1 MNRKNL
7 LTALPMSNQSSWSVD
22 AIGRF
27 LHHSPQTKTLTSV
40 KKLHAYL
47 LTTGLLLLSPSVQAK
62 LIFSY
67 TACVPRTNLQILT
80 NLCKFLIPNRD
91 PVPFNIL
98 ISQFA
103 RNGFA
108 PYALKTFSFMHF
120 SGVHLDS
127 YALCSTLTASSDGEG
142 VIFGRQVHA
151 LVVRSGWSSS
161 VFVNG
166 ALIDLYAK
174 SSLVDDAAQLFDEI
188 PVKNTVCANAL
199 LSGYIDA
206 KMWSEGLKVARN
218 MPLLNI
224 NHDHFTLSA
233 MLRAS
238 TGLSAVELGRQVHG
252 RLVRTVYDSENDLF
266 LQSSVIEMYGKCG
279 FVEKACQVFAL
290 AGYGGE
296 GENDLVLWTSMLDA
310 YGTNGCYGKVIELY
324 KEMLVKGIKPDEVA
338 FVTVIAACAR
348 TGQVALGIEFFE
360 SIRNEYNVK
369 PTQEHYS
376 CLVDLLSRAGELDR
390 AWKLLDEM
398 LQKGFGGTDSMWG
411 ALLNACLDSG
421 NIELGK
427 LAAQR
432 ALEWDPQN
440 VGIYILLSNLYARF
454 GMWDQIG
461 LLRELMKERGLK
473 KDTGCSWIEVAN

>member
-310 YGTNGCYGKVIELY
+310 YGTNGCY
-324 KEMLVKGIKPDEVA
+324 
-338 FVTVIAACAR
+338 ACAR

>member
-1 MNRKNL
+1 
-7 LTALPMSNQSSWSVD
+7 MSDRSSWSVE
-22 AIGRF
+22 AISRF
-27 LHHSPQTKTLTSV
+27 LHHSPQTKTLTSI
-40 KKLHAYL
+40 KKLHAHL
-47 LTTGLLLLSPSVQAK
+47 LTTGLLFLSPSIQAK

-67 TACVPRTNLQILT
+67 TARVPRTNLQNLT
-80 NLCKFLIPNRD
+80 NLCKLLIPSRD

-108 PYALKTFSFMHF
+108 AYARKTFSLMHF
-120 SGVHLDS
+120 SGVLLDS
-127 YALCSTLTASSDGEG
+127 YALCSTLTASSDDEG
-142 VIFGRQVHA
+142 VIFGRQMHA
-151 LVVRSGWSSS
+151 LITRLGWSSS
-161 VFVNG
+161 VFVSG

-174 SSLVDDAAQLFDEI
+174 CSLVDDAAQLFDEI

-206 KMWSEGLKVARN
+206 KMWSEGLKLARN
-218 MPLLNI
+218 MPLLSLH
-224 NHDHFTLSA
+224 HDHFTLSA

-266 LQSSVIEMYGKCG
+266 LQSSLIEMYGKCG
-279 FVEKACQVFAL
+279 LVEKASQVFAL
-290 AGYGGE
+290 AGFGAE
-296 GENDLVLWTSMLDA
+296 GKIDLVLWTSMLDA
-310 YGTNGCYGKVIELY
+310 YGRNGCYGKVIELY
-324 KEMLVKGIKPDEVA
+324 KEMLIKGIEPDEVA

-348 TGQVALGIEFFE
+348 TGQVTLGIEFFE

-398 LQKGFGGTDSMWG
+398 LQKGFSGTDSMWG

-427 LAAQR
+427 LAARR

-461 LLRELMKERGLK
+461 SLRELMKERGLK
-473 KDTGCSWIEVAN
+473 KDTGCSWIEITN